1 MSSRR
6 CGVAV
11 ALTHSPPPPQ
21 VTEVRETWV
30 KCKALDDIDIDGNN
44 MYHVHMPGCS
54 AIPAL
59 THEDKEVSWSSDA
72 H

>member
-1 MSSRR
+1 
-6 CGVAV
+6 
-11 ALTHSPPPPQ
+11 